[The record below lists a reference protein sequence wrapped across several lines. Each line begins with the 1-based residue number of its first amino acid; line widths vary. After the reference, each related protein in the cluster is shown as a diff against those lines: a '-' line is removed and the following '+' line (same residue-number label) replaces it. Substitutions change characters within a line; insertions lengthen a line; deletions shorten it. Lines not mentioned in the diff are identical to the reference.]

1 VLKGRSSA
9 LGALLVALLAL
20 AAGIAAER
28 TGALRRLDLI
38 ALDARYRIGGPHVPT
53 GDIAFVSFDER
64 SQDEFRERFGTSRR
78 RIIDA
83 RIIDR
88 LRGARPRVIAY
99 DFQFT
104 ERGERPDDDGALLDA
119 IYGARGIILA
129 TAEVADGNHEV
140 LGGPPAIRAARARVG
155 DSTFPED
162 QDGVLRRMAYAPRG
176 LPTFAVVAARAASG
190 RPVPRAPFGRDGAMI
205 AYPRKQDLLTVPAW
219 RAVDGTS
226 SLAALRD
233 KIVIVGAGDPSLGDI
248 HPTPIDG
255 AMPGALIHAY
265 ATATAMAGFPLR
277 RAPGGVA
284 YLVLAALAVVPPLV
298 AHRQSAWRMLGAA
311 LGALAAL
318 LVGAQI
324 AFRQGW
330 ALRVDGPLVALIAAT
345 AGAFGASLLREIR
358 ERRRTRLA
366 FGRFVPEQ
374 VADDAIA
381 RQSGDLRVG
390 GSQLV
395 ATVMF
400 CDLRGF
406 TQFCES
412 LSPERVIE
420 VLNHYL
426 GEMSDAITEH
436 GGTVADYMGDGI
448 MAVFG
453 APTPL
458 DDHADRAVA
467 AAAEMSGPRLA
478 RFNGWVTAKLGCS
491 AFRMGIGL
499 NSGMVIS
506 GNVGSAS
513 RVGYA
518 AIGDTTNTASRLEGM
533 TKGSGHQVFVAGS
546 TRSLLTRPAPGL
558 VFVDVFP
565 VRGRRESIEVWALD
579 EPSVASAGDEA
590 TAATE
595 G

>member
-1 VLKGRSSA
+1 
-9 LGALLVALLAL
+9 
-20 AAGIAAER
+20 
-28 TGALRRLDLI
+28 
-38 ALDARYRIGGPHVPT
+38 
-53 GDIAFVSFDER
+53 
-64 SQDEFRERFGTSRR
+64 
-78 RIIDA
+78 
-83 RIIDR
+83 
-88 LRGARPRVIAY
+88 
-99 DFQFT
+99 
-104 ERGERPDDDGALLDA
+104 
-119 IYGARGIILA
+119 
-129 TAEVADGNHEV
+129 
-140 LGGPPAIRAARARVG
+140 
-155 DSTFPED
+155 
-162 QDGVLRRMAYAPRG
+162 
-176 LPTFAVVAARAASG
+176 
-190 RPVPRAPFGRDGAMI
+190 
-205 AYPRKQDLLTVPAW
+205 
-219 RAVDGTS
+219 
-226 SLAALRD
+226 
-233 KIVIVGAGDPSLGDI
+233 
-248 HPTPIDG
+248 
-255 AMPGALIHAY
+255 
-265 ATATAMAGFPLR
+265 
-277 RAPGGVA
+277 
-284 YLVLAALAVVPPLV
+284 
-298 AHRQSAWRMLGAA
+298 
-311 LGALAAL
+311 
-318 LVGAQI
+318 
-324 AFRQGW
+324 
-330 ALRVDGPLVALIAAT
+330 
-345 AGAFGASLLREIR
+345 
-358 ERRRTRLA
+358 
-366 FGRFVPEQ
+366 
-374 VADDAIA
+374 
-381 RQSGDLRVG
+381 
-390 GSQLV
+390 
-395 ATVMF
+395 MF